1 MATRH
6 LILLLPFLFL
16 SCSKQEGG
24 QQSETFDQHPT
35 WTDSNPD
42 AFWGKQ
48 QGGGFQLDTTWDGD
62 TTIYF

>member
-1 MATRH
+1 M
-6 LILLLPFLFL
+6 
-16 SCSKQEGG
+16 EGG

-42 AFWGKQ
+42 AFWDKQ